1 MWFQF
6 PHFCTHFSLSGITPS
21 PGTLVPPAGLM
32 ISAQVLPAP
41 EDMSTEVLTSP
52 DRTLGKTEH
61 QLPSQ
66 TKQVSDLPR

>member
-1 MWFQF
+1 
-6 PHFCTHFSLSGITPS
+6 
-21 PGTLVPPAGLM
+21 M